1 MLRPDRRV
9 RAGEPQE
16 PDMSDLPV
24 VRDARDKMKKAVE
37 FFGENLKGLRTGRPS
52 PALVENI
59 KVDAYGNPM
68 PMNQLATISVPDPR
82 TLMIKP
88 FDPSLCPAIE
98 KAILKSDIGITPAS
112 DGKVIRLPIPMMSGE
127 QREKLSHRVKDLAEQ
142 ARVAVRNVRRDSNKA
157 AEVALADG
165 QLTEDQE
172 RLAKDGIQKATK
184 ELEGEIDKLVASR
197 IQEIQS
203 A

>member
-1 MLRPDRRV
+1 
-9 RAGEPQE
+9 
-16 PDMSDLPV
+16 MSDLPV
-24 VRDARDKMKKAVE
+24 VKEARDKMKKAVD

-59 KVDAYGNPM
+59 KVDAYGSPM

-88 FDPSLCPAIE
+88 FDPSLSPAIE

-142 ARVAVRNVRRDSNKA
+142 ARVAVRNVRRDQNKA
-157 AEVALADG
+157 AEVALAG
-165 QLTEDQE
+165 GALTEDQE
-172 RLAKDGIQKATK
+172 RQAKEGIQKATK
-184 ELEGEIDKLVASR
+184 DLEAEIDKLVASR

-203 A
+203 S

>member
-1 MLRPDRRV
+1 
-9 RAGEPQE
+9 
-16 PDMSDLPV
+16 MSDLPV
-24 VRDARDKMKKAVE
+24 VRDARDKMKKAVD

-59 KVDAYGNPM
+59 KVDAYGSPM
-68 PMNQLATISVPDPR
+68 PMNQLATISVPDPS

-88 FDPSLCPAIE
+88 FDPSLSPAIE

-142 ARVAVRNVRRDSNKA
+142 ARVAVRNVRRDQNKA

-165 QLTEDQE
+165 SLTEDQE
-172 RLAKDGIQKATK
+172 RMAKDGIQKATK
-184 ELEGEIDKLVASR
+184 DLEAEIDKLVASR

-203 A
+203 S